1 MKLIQ
6 NLINV
11 TLLQDNKSLEEGLAN
26 AKKEWKSAKESIIQL
41 QKEIV
46 ELRAESGG
54 LRAQLQDALND
65 AHQHQQNSLSYM

>member
-11 TLLQDNKSLEEGLAN
+11 TLLQDNKCLEEGLAN

-65 AHQHQQNSLSYM
+65 AYQHQQNSLSYM

>member
-1 MKLIQ
+1 M
-6 NLINV
+6 
-11 TLLQDNKSLEEGLAN
+11 EEGLAN